1 MNGTTTSGIAHL
13 PTADA
18 DRTMTR
24 RVSIRGS
31 PGRFTHL
38 PGEGTG
44 PNTIRLFLPGS
55 NRRRPCSV
63 PVSPLR
69 PDDDEPAHPVTRD
82 RRLHTVQGIRVPEQ
96 GLENPGVLE
105 ADLIQVAHPGAVDL
119 RGVESPRPPLSPALN
134 TSQTT
139 S

>member
-1 MNGTTTSGIAHL
+1 
-13 PTADA
+13 
-18 DRTMTR
+18 
-24 RVSIRGS
+24 
-31 PGRFTHL
+31 
-38 PGEGTG
+38 
-44 PNTIRLFLPGS
+44 
-55 NRRRPCSV
+55 
-63 PVSPLR
+63 
-69 PDDDEPAHPVTRD
+69 
-82 RRLHTVQGIRVPEQ
+82 VQGIRVPEQ